1 MQVGN
6 NYCTLANCYQEMGDE
21 KQALEYYQKGI
32 KELRIIGDTSGEVVY
47 LNNVALIYKRQKR
60 LIPLKIYVSRLLIL
74 VQTQDIPF
82 NKCLATGNYGDLL
95 RELERYDEALENFR
109 HEVV

>member
-32 KELRIIGDTSGEVVY
+32 KELRIIGDTSGGAVY

-60 LIPLKIYVSRLLIL
+60 FE
-74 VQTQDIPF
+74 T
-82 NKCLATGNYGDLL
+82 L
-95 RELERYDEALENFR
+95 RKSM
-109 HEVV
+109 

>member
-1 MQVGN
+1 MQVGD
-6 NYCTLANCYQEMGDE
+6 NYCTLANCYQEMGEE

-32 KELRIIGDTSGEVVY
+32 KELRIIGDTSGEAVY

-60 LIPLKIYVSRLLIL
+60 FDAAESLYKQILEL

-82 NKCLATGNYGDLL
+82 NKCIAHGNY
-95 RELERYDEALENFR
+95 EIC
-109 HEVV
+109 